1 MLELPTSFTN
11 INRYC
16 RYNAVTP
23 IVGQK
28 LSVRTETQCIA
39 EELIESAISAA
50 CEEMASEIAENLR
63 LQKLK
68 DAENE
73 ISQENLVRPSELL
86 AQQRRNRKSPPKE
99 IAKPTQKL
107 PKENPQPT
115 QDIDEQTTQN
125 STEKQEK
132 SNAETESNSV
142 PIQTPPPPQ
151 EELSNIPK
159 ENLSQSEIEIPE
171 EIPKSEPE
179 IPSSVSED
187 EVSPVTEDNR
197 AENNSP
203 PEVINEQ
210 SPAVIKS
217 TKEESRIDSKNSSQS
232 MTSSIPGISF
242 HLVQI

>member
-1 MLELPTSFTN
+1 
-11 INRYC
+11 
-16 RYNAVTP
+16 
-23 IVGQK
+23 
-28 LSVRTETQCIA
+28 
-39 EELIESAISAA
+39 
-50 CEEMASEIAENLR
+50 MASEIAENLR

-99 IAKPTQKL
+99 IVKPTQNLTEEK
-107 PKENPQPT
+107 PT
-115 QDIDEQTTQN
+115 QDIHEQTTQS

-151 EELSNIPK
+151 EALSNIPTPN
-159 ENLSQSEIEIPE
+159 ENLSQSETEIPE
-171 EIPKSEPE
+171 EIPKSERE

-187 EVSPVTEDNR
+187 EVSPVKEDNR

-217 TKEESRIDSKNSSQS
+217 TKEESRVDSKNSSQS
-232 MTSSIPGISF
+232 MTSSIPGMLFKFFECIGGRKIDQ
-242 HLVQI
+242 L

>member
-1 MLELPTSFTN
+1 
-11 INRYC
+11 
-16 RYNAVTP
+16 
-23 IVGQK
+23 
-28 LSVRTETQCIA
+28 
-39 EELIESAISAA
+39 
-50 CEEMASEIAENLR
+50 MASEIAENLR

-99 IAKPTQKL
+99 IVKPTQNL
-107 PKENPQPT
+107 PEEKPT
-115 QDIDEQTTQN
+115 QDIHEQTTQS
-125 STEKQEK
+125 STEKLEK
-132 SNAETESNSV
+132 SNAETESISV
-142 PIQTPPPPQ
+142 PIQTPPPPPPQ
-151 EELSNIPK
+151 EALSNIPK
-159 ENLSQSEIEIPE
+159 QESNENLSQSEIEIPK

-217 TKEESRIDSKNSSQS
+217 TKEESRVDLKNSSQS
-232 MTSSIPGISF
+232 MSSSIPSM
-242 HLVQI
+242 

>member
-1 MLELPTSFTN
+1 M
-11 INRYC
+11 
-16 RYNAVTP
+16 
-23 IVGQK
+23 
-28 LSVRTETQCIA
+28 
-39 EELIESAISAA
+39 IESAISAA

-99 IAKPTQKL
+99 IVKPTQNLTEEK
-107 PKENPQPT
+107 PT
-115 QDIDEQTTQN
+115 QDIHEQTTQS

-142 PIQTPPPPQ
+142 PIQTPSPPL
-151 EELSNIPK
+151 EALSNIPK
-159 ENLSQSEIEIPE
+159 QESNENLSQS

-187 EVSPVTEDNR
+187 EVSPVEEDNR

-217 TKEESRIDSKNSSQS
+217 TKEESRVDLKNSSQS
-232 MTSSIPGISF
+232 MSSSIPSM
-242 HLVQI
+242 